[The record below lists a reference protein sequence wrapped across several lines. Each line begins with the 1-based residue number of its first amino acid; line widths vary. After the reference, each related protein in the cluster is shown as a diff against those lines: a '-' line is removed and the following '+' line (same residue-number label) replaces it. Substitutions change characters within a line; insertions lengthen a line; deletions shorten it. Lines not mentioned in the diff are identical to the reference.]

1 MSDGDTT
8 KRDARVLPLP
18 GDTLQGASLLPLPRP
33 GELSVTALEER
44 SPAPTAPA
52 PAARRLGGYEVERE
66 LARGGMGI
74 VYVARSLR
82 LGRRVALKV
91 LQAGAFADAEEVE
104 RFLLEARAVA
114 RLRHAN
120 IVAVH
125 EVDRDG
131 ATWFLAM
138 DLIEGGSL
146 RGRVLRDGPLP
157 LRQAAAL
164 ARDVARALHHAHER
178 GIVHR
183 DVKPHNVLLDAA
195 GTPYVADFGL
205 AKEVGRDGSGLTVT
219 GQVVGTPAYMPPEQ
233 AQGDLARIDRRSDVY
248 SLGAT
253 LFELLTGRP
262 PFAAS
267 NAVALLRAVLE
278 DEPPAPSTVRPEVD
292 RDLETIVLTCLAK
305 DGARRY
311 DTCALLAEDLDR
323 WLADEPIA
331 ARRPGALERA
341 ARWARRRPGL
351 VAVALAAPLVVGAVA
366 GGSVAAARRAAAR
379 EQVGVARAAVEAAEG
394 ALAAAVAPDQRVAR
408 AQDLLDAAR
417 RWLEVEPGDRSR
429 RAVTDAALGLGDLAR
444 AAGDWSRAGDAYA
457 QAGAAGLESVRAAA
471 AVRWCGHL
479 SSARAA
485 EARGE
490 PLEAL
495 AALDS
500 ALALD
505 LGWPEA
511 YLERARVLRDIGSG
525 LTALREFDRYL
536 AQRPDDLRALVER
549 ASARDLSSWREA
561 LADLDRA
568 IALRPDAAWL
578 RLKRAEVLI
587 RAGQLREAIDDARRA
602 VALAPAWGEAWG
614 GLGWMLMRIDEVDE
628 ASAALERGVALAPE
642 VVRLRHWLAEC
653 HLRRRD
659 PRAVVEAE
667 RALALLPEDI
677 PARLVLAAASLRL
690 EGDAARARRELEAV
704 LRASPRQPEALALLA
719 EALQVE
725 GDLPRARARAEE
737 ALAVDPANVTALL
750 MRAQGRVREHDLA
763 GARADVGRVLELA
776 PGRAEAWL
784 VLAAIERLEGAPGA
798 ALAASA
804 RAAAAAPRH
813 GKVRLEAGVIHA
825 ELGQARAALAH
836 FDAALELGERQ
847 AHVGRGV
854 ARLQLGELD
863 PALADAEAGLAA
875 GDPSG
880 LLLRAMVHGARRD
893 LARARA
899 DAAAFLREVPDDHPH
914 AAKARELLERWRR

>member
-33 GELSVTALEER
+33 GELSVTALDGP
-44 SPAPTAPA
+44 PAPAAPA
-52 PAARRLGGYEVERE
+52 PAARRLGAYEVERE
-66 LARGGMGI
+66 LARGGMGV
-74 VYVARSLR
+74 VYAARSLR

-114 RLRHAN
+114 RLRHPN

-341 ARWARRRPGL
+341 ARWRGRRPGL
-351 VAVALAAPLVVGAVA
+351 VAVVLAAPLVVGAVA
-366 GGSVAAARRAAAR
+366 GGSGRGVPAAARSRPGR
-379 EQVGVARAAVEAAEG
+379 LAVEAA
-394 ALAAAVAPDQRVAR
+394 AR
-408 AQDLLDAAR
+408 GP
-417 RWLEVEPGDRSR
+417 WLWRSR
-429 RAVTDAALGLGDLAR
+429 PTSGWRGRRTCSTRRG
-444 AAGDWSRAGDAYA
+444 AGSR
-457 QAGAAGLESVRAAA
+457 
-471 AVRWCGHL
+471 
-479 SSARAA
+479 SSPAT
-485 EARGE
+485 ARGG
-490 PLEAL
+490 P
-495 AALDS
+495 
-500 ALALD
+500 
-505 LGWPEA
+505 
-511 YLERARVLRDIGSG
+511 
-525 LTALREFDRYL
+525 
-536 AQRPDDLRALVER
+536 
-549 ASARDLSSWREA
+549 
-561 LADLDRA
+561 
-568 IALRPDAAWL
+568 
-578 RLKRAEVLI
+578 
-587 RAGQLREAIDDARRA
+587 
-602 VALAPAWGEAWG
+602 
-614 GLGWMLMRIDEVDE
+614 
-628 ASAALERGVALAPE
+628 
-642 VVRLRHWLAEC
+642 
-653 HLRRRD
+653 
-659 PRAVVEAE
+659 
-667 RALALLPEDI
+667 
-677 PARLVLAAASLRL
+677 
-690 EGDAARARRELEAV
+690 
-704 LRASPRQPEALALLA
+704 
-719 EALQVE
+719 
-725 GDLPRARARAEE
+725 
-737 ALAVDPANVTALL
+737 
-750 MRAQGRVREHDLA
+750 
-763 GARADVGRVLELA
+763 
-776 PGRAEAWL
+776 
-784 VLAAIERLEGAPGA
+784 
-798 ALAASA
+798 
-804 RAAAAAPRH
+804 
-813 GKVRLEAGVIHA
+813 
-825 ELGQARAALAH
+825 
-836 FDAALELGERQ
+836 
-847 AHVGRGV
+847 
-854 ARLQLGELD
+854 
-863 PALADAEAGLAA
+863 
-875 GDPSG
+875 
-880 LLLRAMVHGARRD
+880 
-893 LARARA
+893 
-899 DAAAFLREVPDDHPH
+899 
-914 AAKARELLERWRR
+914 